1 MMVGVDYLGRW
12 EMEEGMETAID
23 VMRDLIRR
31 GVRQDYFIPNA
42 ELEMKEDEIALL
54 DTADG
59 VKQEVWAYFT
69 NSLCDPTAF
78 VNKNESKSLGSFS
91 RVVVFTILGVGHFDR
106 NPVMFAVQCHN
117 CPPQHLV
124 EKMLQFS
131 HQMRSRAPSTT
142 SYPSMYSPSNFATV
156 HGKISAASSLR
167 GSVTS
172 QREQFR
178 KPIPFQS
185 PKLPDTAIRRQESL
199 GFDRPSFVYDHS
211 EDQMQKDTILL
222 NYCIDDI
229 ETMCRSLRE
238 SRSGVGSNGP
248 VRMLE
253 DYKATDFISMFQ
265 KFKLAFN
272 LLGRLNPE
280 ISDPNAAELM
290 HHLFPPLAFLM
301 DACVDLFDEDV
312 QREVATPFL
321 TQVAITL
328 MRNCLGSREITIWEA
343 CGDYWRLPKSDFEGT
358 TVPYKPLFLDGW
370 SPGYIVFEEPEEQ
383 KKILRKPSQ
392 KKTIPKVVSDT
403 ESDYGS
409 DGSVY
414 NVGKQ
419 DYKPDK
425 SVARGGGQEE
435 WRDLL
440 MKSGSEI
447 ALVTYTREGANRRE
461 LSVLKGDYL
470 EILNTDRKWWKV
482 RNKTHE
488 IGFVPYTILKTLIY
502 KEAEDYWRESQNKN
516 IQPRSP
522 SPYKEKQTER
532 RYRSPSP
539 DIQRPRNPV
548 PPPRQKRS
556 PSPPPRHNKSPSPAP
571 RQRRSPSPTQRR
583 HRSPSPAPSLPPP
596 PPPQPIISETPTI
609 LRKVSKS
616 RPRERSNS
624 VETSYSMAEELRH
637 VLSFYSEEKQRNLDI
652 LHTPEIFIDQR
663 STAREVKEWL
673 KAKQFSA
680 RVQKQMDGMSG
691 RQVLG
696 MQREA
701 LEAAFGK
708 EEGGRLDS
716 QIILSRNQTKY
727 TQGKNSELRAILEK
741 AKKRAEVKK
750 NSLEELDVDLSQV

>member
-1 MMVGVDYLGRW
+1 MVGVDYLGRW
-12 EMEEGMETAID
+12 EVEEGMETAMD

-42 ELEMKEDEIALL
+42 ELEIREDEIALL

-69 NSLCDPTAF
+69 NSLCDPVAF
-78 VNKNESKSLGSFS
+78 VNKNEGKSVSSFS

-124 EKMLQFS
+124 EKMLEFS
-131 HQMRSRAPSTT
+131 HQMRSRAPSAT
-142 SYPSMYSPSNFATV
+142 SFPSMYSPTTFATV
-156 HGKISAASSLR
+156 HGKMSANSSLR
-167 GSVTS
+167 GSVSS
-172 QREQFR
+172 QRDQYR

-185 PKLPDTAIRRQESL
+185 PKLPEIAARKPESL

-229 ETMCRSLRE
+229 ETMCRDLRE
-238 SRSGVGSNGP
+238 SRSGVGRDGP

-253 DYKATDFISMFQ
+253 DYKATDFISIFQ

-280 ISDPNAAELM
+280 ISDPNAAELI

-301 DACVDLFDEDV
+301 DACLDLFDEDV
-312 QREVATPFL
+312 QREVAAPFL

-328 MRNCLGSREITIWEA
+328 LKNCLGTREVTIWEA
-343 CGDYWRLPKSDFEGT
+343 CGDYWKMPKSEFDGS

-370 SPGYIVFEEPEEQ
+370 SPGYIVFDEPDEQ
-383 KKILRKPSQ
+383 KKIIRKPSQ
-392 KKTIPKVVSDT
+392 RKPNPKVVSDT

-419 DYKPDK
+419 TYKPDK
-425 SVARGGGQEE
+425 NTVRGGGQED

-447 ALVTYTREGANRRE
+447 ALVTYNREGANRRE

-482 RNKTHE
+482 RNRSQE
-488 IGFVPYTILKTLIY
+488 IGFVPYTILKTLVY
-502 KEAEDYWRESQNKN
+502 KEAEDYWRDSQREKTTH
-516 IQPRSP
+516 PRSS

-539 DIQRPRNPV
+539 EIQRARSPL
-548 PPPRQKRS
+548 PPPRQQRS
-556 PSPPPRHNKSPSPAP
+556 PSPPPR
-571 RQRRSPSPTQRR
+571 RQRSPSPSPRR

-596 PPPQPIISETPTI
+596 PPPQPIISETPTV
-609 LRKVSKS
+609 LRKVAKKS
-616 RPRERSNS
+616 PRQRSNS
-624 VETSYSMAEELRH
+624 VETSVSMAEELRH

-652 LHTPEIFIDQR
+652 LHTPEVFIDQR

-673 KAKQFSA
+673 KAKQFSSRA
-680 RVQKQMDGMSG
+680 QQQMDGMSG
-691 RQVLG
+691 RQILG

-750 NSLEELDVDLSQV
+750 GAGQDEQEIDMSQV